1 MSTNPFVTKVALVI
15 ISFSLCGPAISFS
28 QRVSDAGFNDFGF
41 SEMFTPQQT
50 LSFSSICLTVTSY
63 TDYTYMNPP
72 QDSTLELEISDNDEN
87 YIYPIPYPVPFASG
101 SATINSGTGVNYCF
115 DLAGSLCANTDYWLT
130 LWLTGPDGD
139 YAIYANWDAAVFQ
152 STAAQNI
159 LVDGSESVNG
169 SPLAYSSATPVSI
182 TAVPEPSTMPFYSLA
197 FLSSIVPLKRL
208 INRFGAL
215 RRRASLIYI
224 G

>member
-1 MSTNPFVTKVALVI
+1 MSTNPFVTKVALI
-15 ISFSLCGPAISFS
+15 ILGFSLCWPRISFS
-28 QRVSDAGFNDFGF
+28 QKVSDAGFDDFGF

-50 LSFSSICLTVTSY
+50 LSFSSICLTVTGY

-72 QDSTLELEISDNDEN
+72 QDSTLELDISDDDGN
-87 YIYPIPYPVPFASG
+87 YIYPIPYPIPFASG

-115 DLAGSLCANTDYWLT
+115 NLAGSLCANTDYWLT
-130 LWLTGPDGD
+130 LWLTGPDGA
-139 YAIYANWDAAVFQ
+139 YAIYANWDGAVFQ

-169 SPLAYSSATPVSI
+169 APLPYSSATPVSI
-182 TAVPEPSTMPFYSLA
+182 TAVTEPSSMPFYSLA
-197 FLSSIVPLKRL
+197 LLSSIVPMKRL
-208 INRFGAL
+208 INRCGKL
-215 RRRASLIYI
+215 LQMASLTYI